1 MLNPTWPPEKI
12 KALLDQAVAT
22 DCAKAVLVSPREA
35 ELFRYAIYTYRRT
48 HDVDGLW
55 KQLSVTI
62 EDCTVVVAKRIERPP
77 VTILAAG
84 TTA

>member
-1 MLNPTWPPEKI
+1 LRTTWPPETI
-12 KALLDQAVAT
+12 KELLNKAVEVGLTQAV
-22 DCAKAVLVSPREA
+22 LESPREA
-35 ELFRYAIYTYRRT
+35 ELFRYAIYTYRKN
-48 HDVDGLW
+48 HDEDGQW
-55 KQLSVTI
+55 KQLSLTI